1 MMYLKKQKFYLM
13 KNIKMKKIYL
23 IGIWW
28 IWISAIARYYNQN
41 WYEVYWSDSSD
52 SELIKNLKNEWIDI
66 IIWNSWERITNDIEK
81 VIYTEA
87 IKNDNKELIKAKEL
101 WIKTI
106 SYPESVA
113 EIANQKK
120 LVAICWTH
128 WKSTTTSMASILLKN
143 SNENFTSI
151 VWTILKEFN
160 NKNFFHRNELK
171 NNDEYFLLEAC
182 EYKRS
187 FLKYEPSVVIVTNI
201 EIDHLDYYKNI
212 EDYIS
217 AYRQL
222 IDNMKT
228 WWFVILNWQE
238 SNSRQLIWQ
247 RKDVNYIVIDNDKFS
262 FNWQEFLIP
271 KLDIKIPGE
280 HIYYDA
286 SLVYILWQ
294 MIWIQNSEII
304 KSLSMYNWVWRRMEE
319 VWQTKNDNL
328 LLSDY
333 WHHPTEITFTL
344 ESIKEKYKDKKILTV
359 YQPHQYNRTIE
370 LLDWFKNVFK
380 NTDILIVPNIYE
392 SRDSEDDKK
401 NMNTEIFLENINHEN
416 KINWNWLDNT
426 FKIIEKFDN
435 ENKDLLIVLMWAWDV
450 DNLRYELI
458 K

>member
-1 MMYLKKQKFYLM
+1 MKK
-13 KNIKMKKIYL
+13 IKMKKIYI

-41 WYEVYWSDSSD
+41 WYEVYWSDSYD
-52 SELIKNLKNEWIDI
+52 SELIQNLKNEWIDI
-66 IIWNSWERITNDIEK
+66 IIWNIPERIDNNFEK

-87 IKNDNKELIKAKEL
+87 IREDNKELVKAKNL

-128 WKSTTTSMASILLKN
+128 GKSTTTSMASILLKN
-143 SNENFTSI
+143 SDENFTSI
-151 VWTILKEFN
+151 VWTILKEFDS
-160 NKNFFHRNELK
+160 KNFYHRNKIK

-187 FLKYEPSVVIVTNI
+187 FLKYEPSVVIITNI
-201 EIDHLDYYKNI
+201 EIDHLDYYKNL
-212 EDYIS
+212 EDYIN

-222 IDNMKT
+222 IDNMKS

-238 SNSRQLIWQ
+238 NNSRQLIWY
-247 RKDVNYIVIDNDKFS
+247 RNDVNYIIVDNDKYTY
-262 FNWQEFLIP
+262 NWQEFIIP
-271 KLDIKIPGE
+271 ELDIKIPGR

-286 SLVYILWQ
+286 SLVYILGE
-294 MIWIQNSEII
+294 MLWIKKSNIL

-319 VWQTKNDNL
+319 VWQTKNGNII
-328 LLSDY
+328 LSDY
-333 WHHPTEITFTL
+333 WHHPTEIILTL
-344 ESIKEKYKDKKILTV
+344 ESIKEKYKDKKIVTV

-380 NTDILIVPNIYE
+380 KSDILIVPNIYE

-401 NMNTEIFLENINHEN
+401 NMNTEIFLENINHTN

-435 ENKDLLIVLMWAWDV
+435 ENKNLLIVLMWAWDV
-450 DNLRYELI
+450 DNLRYKL
-458 K
+458 KV